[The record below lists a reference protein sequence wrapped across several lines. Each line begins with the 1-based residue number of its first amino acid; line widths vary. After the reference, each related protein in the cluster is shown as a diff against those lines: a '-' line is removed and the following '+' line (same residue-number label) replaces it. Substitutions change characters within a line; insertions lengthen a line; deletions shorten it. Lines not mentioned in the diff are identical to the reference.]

1 MKPSELSNIL
11 GVSAST
17 IRAWSANEYKRY
29 LTPSGQG
36 GSGASRSFTDLD
48 ARILWRVVSLKQQG
62 FTAEDVHADLQR
74 QQAAEWDDLPPMP
87 DTVGAARVAVVPQ
100 AAADNALEYQRRA
113 LQREIA
119 MLQERVSTLETKL
132 DAEHDKSDKQLRE
145 LADLQKL
152 IGSLETEV
160 NLWRSGRLKP
170 SE

>member
-1 MKPSELSNIL
+1 MKPSELSSIL

-119 MLQERVSTLETKL
+119 MLQERVSTLEAKL
-132 DAEHDKSDKQLRE
+132 DNERINSDKQLRE
-145 LADLQKL
+145 ISDLNGQL
-152 IGSLETEV
+152 QRALTLVELYEQ
-160 NLWRSGRLKP
+160 GRLKP
-170 SE
+170 KE